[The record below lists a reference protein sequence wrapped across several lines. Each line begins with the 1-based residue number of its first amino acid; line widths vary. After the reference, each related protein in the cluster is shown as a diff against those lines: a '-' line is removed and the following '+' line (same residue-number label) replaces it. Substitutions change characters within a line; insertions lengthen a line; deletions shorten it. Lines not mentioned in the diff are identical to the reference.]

1 MMGRSH
7 QIHHL
12 FKERSALAHFSIT
25 ARLKSIADALT
36 GIGHLIRDEHNAWIH
51 VIATLSVVSLGHFY
65 SVSQMEWIALIF
77 AISIV
82 WLAEG
87 MNTALEA
94 LADAVT
100 QDQNTQIKKAK
111 DIAAGAV
118 LLAAIG
124 AATIGA
130 FVFIPY
136 IYL

>member
-1 MMGRSH
+1 
-7 QIHHL
+7 
-12 FKERSALAHFSIT
+12 
-25 ARLKSIADALT
+25 
-36 GIGHLIRDEHNAWIH
+36 
-51 VIATLSVVSLGHFY
+51 
-65 SVSQMEWIALIF
+65 
-77 AISIV
+77 
-82 WLAEG
+82 